1 MDSTYTSKRKL
12 SQVSGFSWKPITV
25 YIFYN
30 ISLQTN
36 IREGSRRM
44 NVQDNEVV
52 SCTIL
57 IGDIPGYPK
66 LIWYDPKGITNIL
79 SMTRVEFFFPIT
91 YGRGK
96 YFIVNKTGE
105 TSVALSDR
113 NGVFTTWINQHP
125 NPENKRRAQTRN

>member
-1 MDSTYTSKRKL
+1 
-12 SQVSGFSWKPITV
+12 
-25 YIFYN
+25 
-30 ISLQTN
+30 
-36 IREGSRRM
+36 M

-79 SMTRVEFFFPIT
+79 SMTRVEKNFPIT

-96 YFIVNKTGE
+96 YFIVNKDGGNKCCFVRSE
-105 TSVALSDR
+105 RGIYYLDKSA
-113 NGVFTTWINQHP
+113 P
-125 NPENKRRAQTRN
+125 NPRK